1 MPTRSSKAQQLA
13 VAINKMLG
21 ADAVRM
27 GSEKGFKV
35 TYTSTGSLPFDIAFG
50 GGIPRGRFVEIHG
63 DFSTLKTYIG
73 LCALREVQRAGGIA
87 ALIDLEHTYDPD
99 WAERIGVNVD
109 DLMLKQ
115 PETGEQAIDV
125 MEVMIRNGAN
135 LIVFDSVAA
144 ALPQSEQGKRLSKE
158 TVQPGRQAALM
169 SLACRKLTA
178 ANVDTSVIWINQ
190 LREQIGMTFGPTEKG
205 PGGRALGYYA
215 SIRLNVRKSGKLTI
229 DRQIHDGEKFKNIK
243 HQVGQLYTA
252 IVEKSKISEP
262 YRQVFFAWS
271 LTDGMVDEAKFLFA
285 QGAELGL
292 VKQKGTSR
300 WQYGEL
306 VVNGR
311 ERFIQMIRDDA
322 NLAMDLEAMVRNHY
336 GLPGNPAHLKR
347 PAAATKQ
354 RSSNSKVAAR
364 TRAVGRGAS
373 GTTAARKTS
382 SSKSSTRRRHI
393 R

>member
-1 MPTRSSKAQQLA
+1 MANSKAQQLA
-13 VAINKMLG
+13 AAINKMLG
-21 ADAVRM
+21 ADTVRM

-87 ALIDLEHTYDPD
+87 ALIDVEHTYDPD
-99 WAERIGVNVD
+99 WAKAIGVNVN

-135 LIVFDSVAA
+135 TIVFDSVAA

-158 TVQPGRQAALM
+158 SVQPGRQAALM

-178 ANVDTSVIWINQ
+178 ANVSTSVIWINQ
-190 LREQIGMTFGPTEKG
+190 LREQIGMTFGPSEKG

-215 SIRLNVRKSGKLTI
+215 SIRVNIRKSGMLTI
-229 DRQIHDGEKFKNIK
+229 DKQVHDGEKFKNIK
-243 HQVGQLYTA
+243 HRVGQLYTA
-252 IVEKSKISEP
+252 TVEKSKINEP
-262 YRQVFFAWS
+262 YRQVFFVWD
-271 LTDGMVDEAKFLFA
+271 LREGMVDEAKFLFA
-285 QGAELGL
+285 QGVELGL
-292 VKQKGTSR
+292 VKQKGTR
-300 WQYGEL
+300 WVLGD
-306 VVNGR
+306 VIVNGR
-311 ERFIQMIRDDA
+311 ERFIQTLRDDSS
-322 NLAMDLEAMVRNHY
+322 LAMKLEDLVRQHY
-336 GLPGNPAHLKR
+336 GLPGNPAHRKKQ
-347 PAAATKQ
+347 AAATKQ
-354 RSSNSKVAAR
+354 RSSNGKAPVR
-364 TRAVGRGAS
+364 TRAVVQDAS
-373 GTTAARKTS
+373 GTTAARRKL
-382 SSKSSTRRRHI
+382 SSKSSTPRRHI